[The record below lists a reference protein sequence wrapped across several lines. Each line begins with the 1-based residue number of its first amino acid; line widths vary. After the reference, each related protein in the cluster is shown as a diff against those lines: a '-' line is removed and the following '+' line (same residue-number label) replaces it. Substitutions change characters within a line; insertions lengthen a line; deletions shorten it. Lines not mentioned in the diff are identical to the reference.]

1 MLIKDPALNT
11 TKWNGSVW
19 ANLRQERLTCML
31 YHLRRLARDQDGLK
45 QAAIKLSGSEYAQ
58 LKDLIGMID
67 LRDFGIEKCNLAKG
81 ASTVLEKENL
91 CEETQPQSPGQT
103 TVAYNDDE
111 LPPPKRRLKA
121 QVSEVSV
128 DSTGFPNMLQS
139 PEKSKNIEKPKPELG
154 TKSFLLRRVGSRVGG
169 SSGSTSTVGFSEQ
182 GDASLKEALGFF

>member
-1 MLIKDPALNT
+1 
-11 TKWNGSVW
+11 
-19 ANLRQERLTCML
+19 ML

-45 QAAIKLSGSEYAQ
+45 QVASKLSGSEYAQ

-139 PEKSKNIEKPKPELG
+139 PEKQKTLKNQNLSLEPK
-154 TKSFLLRRVGSRVGG
+154 V
-169 SSGSTSTVGFSEQ
+169 
-182 GDASLKEALGFF
+182 FF